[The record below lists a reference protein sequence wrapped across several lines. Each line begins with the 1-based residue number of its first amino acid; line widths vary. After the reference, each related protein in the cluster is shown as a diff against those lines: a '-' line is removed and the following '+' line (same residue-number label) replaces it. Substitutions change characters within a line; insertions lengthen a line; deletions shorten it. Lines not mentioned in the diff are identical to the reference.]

1 MGGWGEAGGKLYLA
15 AGFCNISRNERL
27 GNVTLGTLKL
37 VSAQDCKA
45 WKPYHV
51 ILTN

>member
-27 GNVTLGTLKL
+27 GNVTLVGIGNRATKTGFSSGL
-37 VSAQDCKA
+37 
-45 WKPYHV
+45 
-51 ILTN
+51 